1 MTGFGKCSRNDKYQF
16 PNGKP
21 CIFLKLNK
29 IFNWQP
35 DFYND
40 VNSLPEL
47 MPVELKNHITQQIN
61 MKIVPSTVWVSCAGE
76 NPADEENLGKE
87 ILYYSSNDRQGFPGN
102 YFPFVNTPGY
112 LQPIVAVYFK
122 SVTSKFYLKYFQN
135 SYTFLNN
142 HS

>member
-1 MTGFGKCSRNDKYQF
+1 MTGFGKCSTKEKYQF
-16 PNGKP
+16 QNGKP

-40 VNSLPEL
+40 NNSLPEL
-47 MPVELKNHITQQIN
+47 MPVELKNHIAQQLN

-87 ILYYSSNDRQGFPGN
+87 IIYYSSNDRQGFPGN

-122 SVTSKFYLKYFQN
+122 SVTSKF
-135 SYTFLNN
+135 
-142 HS
+142 